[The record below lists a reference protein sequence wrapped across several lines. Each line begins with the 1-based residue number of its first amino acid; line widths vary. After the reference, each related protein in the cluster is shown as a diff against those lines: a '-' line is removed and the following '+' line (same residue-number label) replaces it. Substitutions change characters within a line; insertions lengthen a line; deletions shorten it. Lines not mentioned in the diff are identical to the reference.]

1 MKGSDERE
9 NNVVAIKKKKK
20 RECIDALKKEYER
33 ECTAKARVNIAIAYI
48 TLALI
53 KPKFEVHI

>member
-33 ECTAKARVNIAIAYI
+33 ERRRLQGKMFF
-48 TLALI
+48 
-53 KPKFEVHI
+53 K